1 MNSNDLTSKRVDDV
15 YPNKNIF
22 VKITEL
28 GRKFFNSSFGKY
40 FGAAAIVSLASVIL
54 FYLHLHIGYQAI
66 SLLFLFI
73 ISLMPLMNFGPGPI
87 FLAAVMSA
95 FIWNFF
101 FIPPSFTLRIGKVE
115 DVLMFVMYFI
125 IASVS
130 GLLITRIRT
139 QQVLINQREKRTAAL
154 YNLAKELSSSK
165 SSDNIVECSI
175 KQLKEVFGADSVF
188 LFFENEKR
196 LLPEAHS
203 FSTFKI
209 DQGEW
214 NIAQWVFAN
223 SERAGRFTNTMPIT
237 PAIYYPL
244 KTKTLNLGVIGLD
257 FPETASLASES
268 VSLLETFLSQ
278 ISIALERDFLKESA
292 KHTLL
297 ITESQKLYKTL
308 FDSISHELKT
318 PVTTIIGA
326 VSSLK
331 DEKIIKNQS
340 VLSRLIDETNI
351 AADRLQRL
359 VENLLDITRL
369 ESGNIIPKKEWHS
382 VSDLINSVLLRLKYE
397 SAEHEIN
404 FFVNEEVELIQFDFP
419 LIEQALINIVHNSVE
434 YTPAN
439 SKIEIFAKKF
449 ADNIMLS
456 ISDNGPGFPAN
467 AVKSLFEKFYRVPGT
482 KAGGTGLG
490 LSIAR
495 GFIEAH
501 GGSITAQNKSAG
513 GAEFIILLPIK

>member
-1 MNSNDLTSKRVDDV
+1 MSFEELSAAKTKSESNG
-15 YPNKNIF
+15 KNLIDKVLPALNNF
-22 VKITEL
+22 LK
-28 GRKFFNSSFGKY
+28 SSIGKY
-40 FGAAAIVSLASVIL
+40 LSSAAIVSLASVIL

-73 ISLMPLMNFGPGPI
+73 ISLLPLMNFGPGPI

-139 QQVLINQREKRTAAL
+139 QQMLINQREKKTAAL

-165 SSDNIVECSI
+165 SLDDIVRCSI
-175 KQLKEVFGADSVF
+175 EQLKNIFGAETVF
-188 LFFENEKR
+188 VFFETEKK
-196 LLPEAHS
+196 LLPEAHE
-203 FSTFKI
+203 FSTFKM

-223 SERAGRFTNTMPIT
+223 SEKAGRFTNTMPIT

-244 KTKTLNLGVIGLD
+244 KTKTLNLGVIGLVLPD
-257 FPETASLASES
+257 TASLASES

-278 ISIALERDFLKESA
+278 ISVALERDYLKESA
-292 KHTLL
+292 KNTLL
-297 ITESQKLYKTL
+297 VTESQKLYKTL

-326 VSSLK
+326 VSSLR

-340 VLSRLIDETNI
+340 VLSRLVDETNI
-351 AADRLQRL
+351 AADRLNRL

-382 VSDLINSVLLRLKYE
+382 VSDLINSAIARLKQE
-397 SAEHEIN
+397 SLNHEISFN
-404 FFVNEEVELIQFDFP
+404 VNEDVELVYFDFP
-419 LIEQALINIVHNSVE
+419 LIEQALTNIIHNSIE
-434 YTPAN
+434 YTPPY
-439 SKIEIFAKKF
+439 SRIEIFAKKF
-449 ADNIMLS
+449 ADNVMIS
-456 ISDNGPGFPAN
+456 VSDNGPGFPSN
-467 AVKSLFEKFYRVPGT
+467 AIKNLFQKFYRVPGT
-482 KAGGTGLG
+482 KTGGTGLG

-501 GGSITAQNKSAG
+501 GGSISAQNKSAG
-513 GAEFIILLPIK
+513 GAEFIILLPLK

>member
-1 MNSNDLTSKRVDDV
+1 MNRANYSTTKNGQDITSG
-15 YPNKNIF
+15 N
-22 VKITEL
+22 L
-28 GRKFFNSSFGKY
+28 LRKVLVGVSLFLKSSPGKY
-40 FGAAAIVSLASVIL
+40 FSSAFIVSVSSLLL
-54 FYLHLHIGYQAI
+54 FYLHLHVGYQAI

-139 QQVLINQREKRTAAL
+139 QQMLINQREKRTAAL

-165 SSDNIVECSI
+165 SLDDIVQCSI
-175 KQLKEVFGADSVF
+175 QQLKNIFGAETVF
-188 LFFENEKR
+188 IFFESDKK
-196 LLPEAHS
+196 LQAEAHPY
-203 FSTFKI
+203 STFQI

-214 NIAQWVFAN
+214 NIAQWVFVN
-223 SERAGRFTNTMPIT
+223 TEKAGRFTNTMPIT

-244 KTKTLNLGVIGLD
+244 KTKTLSLGVIGLVLPD
-257 FPETASLASES
+257 SASLANES
-268 VSLLETFLSQ
+268 VSLLDTFLAQ
-278 ISIALERDFLKESA
+278 ISIAIERDYLKESA
-292 KHTLL
+292 KNNL
-297 ITESQKLYKTL
+297 IISESQKLYKTL

-369 ESGNIIPKKEWHS
+369 ESGNITPKKEWHS
-382 VSDLINSVLLRLKYE
+382 ISDLINSALLRLKQE
-397 SAEHEIN
+397 SSGHEIN
-404 FFVNEEVELIQFDFP
+404 FYVNEEVELIRFDFS
-419 LIEQALINIVHNSVE
+419 LIEQALINIVHNSIE
-434 YTPAN
+434 YTPPG
-439 SKIEIFAKKF
+439 SRIEIFAKKF
-449 ADNIMLS
+449 TDNVMIS
-456 ISDNGPGFPAN
+456 VSDNGPGFPKDTIKN
-467 AVKSLFEKFYRVPGT
+467 LFQKFYRVPGT

-490 LSIAR
+490 LSIAS